1 MERNVTTKFKSKC
14 LGRMVRNVG
23 CEYKVTGLI
32 RYSMRS
38 NHGTM
43 SVKYIYITCIAHW
56 TRAYCKG
63 ERYNLMTSN
72 IAESLNKALKQG
84 RASPIVEL
92 MELYALSLQ
101 GGSLLEGRNRKNIR
115 RFVPPYVD
123 KVMLKT
129 MLEMAGSKI
138 GSVTDWNY
146 EIVRQF
152 GQKYLVRMRRN
163 SAKVSGFQVIGQ
175 FASGHLSTRFS
186 A

>member
-1 MERNVTTKFKSKC
+1 M
-14 LGRMVRNVG
+14 
-23 CEYKVTGLI
+23 
-32 RYSMRS
+32 
-38 NHGTM
+38 
-43 SVKYIYITCIAHW
+43 
-56 TRAYCKG
+56 
-63 ERYNLMTSN
+63 
-72 IAESLNKALKQG
+72 
-84 RASPIVEL
+84 
-92 MELYALSLQ
+92 
-101 GGSLLEGRNRKNIR
+101 LEGRIRKNIR

-163 SAKVSGFQVIGQ
+163 SAKVPGFQVIGQ